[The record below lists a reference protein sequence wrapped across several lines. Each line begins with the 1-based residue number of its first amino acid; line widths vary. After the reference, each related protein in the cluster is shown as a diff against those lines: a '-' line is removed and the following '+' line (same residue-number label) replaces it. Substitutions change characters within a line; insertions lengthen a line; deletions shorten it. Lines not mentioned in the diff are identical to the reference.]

1 MYKLTAPSPPLGGR
15 GVKLK
20 NMEVILNDKSYT
32 VKENTSLA
40 NFIESLG
47 LKPEGIAIAINY
59 EVVPKEQWSKTILA
73 DKMELM
79 LIYAVSGG

>member
-1 MYKLTAPSPPLGGR
+1 
-15 GVKLK
+15 
-20 NMEVILNDKSYT
+20 MEVILNDKSYE

-40 NFIESLG
+40 DFVKSLG

-59 EVVPKEQWSKTILA
+59 EVVPKDQWPETILT

-79 LIYAVSGG
+79 LIHAVSGG

>member
-1 MYKLTAPSPPLGGR
+1 
-15 GVKLK
+15 
-20 NMEVILNDKSYT
+20 MEVILNDKTYT

-47 LKPEGIAIAINY
+47 LKPEGIAIAVNY
-59 EVVPKEQWSKTILA
+59 EVVPKEQWTKTILT

-79 LIYAVSGG
+79 LIHAVSGG

>member
-1 MYKLTAPSPPLGGR
+1 
-15 GVKLK
+15 
-20 NMEVILNDKSYT
+20 MEVILNDKSYE

-40 NFIESLG
+40 GFVKSLG

-59 EVVPKEQWSKTILA
+59 EVVPKDQWAKTILT

-79 LIYAVSGG
+79 LIHAVSGG

>member
-1 MYKLTAPSPPLGGR
+1 
-15 GVKLK
+15 
-20 NMEVILNDKSYT
+20 MEIILNDKPHT
-32 VKENTSLA
+32 VKDNTSLA
-40 NFIESLG
+40 IFIESLD

-59 EVVPKEQWSKTILA
+59 EVVPKEQWTKTILV

>member
-1 MYKLTAPSPPLGGR
+1 
-15 GVKLK
+15 
-20 NMEVILNDKSYT
+20 MEVILNDKTYP

-59 EVVPKEQWSKTILA
+59 EVVPKEQWTKTILA

-79 LIYAVSGG
+79 LIQAVSGG